1 MAILKLYT
9 YPDKVLSQKCEPVAE
24 VTDEIRRFLD
34 DMLETMYA
42 DKGVGLAAPQ
52 VGVTKRIIVIDDKVS
67 EDGTPGPNPRFLVN
81 PEIIRKSED
90 TIWFNEGCL
99 SVPGQCAE
107 VERHRAVT
115 VRYLDYDGKEQTLDA
130 EDYLAVILQHE
141 TDHLD
146 GILYIDR
153 ISRLKRNMIIKKLK
167 NRAKNKSP
175 LLSRHNLNTAARS
188 HTVPPRRVSYLR
200 PFCLNT
206 SRPAC
211 PTLSPPLAAIPFVAV
226 RPLSPA
232 APPQQA
238 ALCSLSPGFI
248 PQQRRRRNFPPH
260 CMRFRRQFVLIP
272 QIRRLIRKLHLSHI
286 FPDTIVALRRNTTR
300 HIDFFRQSNIT
311 HRNIRPVF
319 EHQFFPK
326 VVKF

>member
-1 MAILKLYT
+1 MALRNILTEENPALRKVCRPYT
-9 YPDKVLSQKCEPVAE
+9 AF
-24 VTDEIRRFLD
+24 DERLHQLLD
-34 DMLETMYA
+34 DMKETLSQA
-42 DKGVGLAAPQ
+42 NGVGLAAPQ

-167 NRAKNKSP
+167 K
-175 LLSRHNLNTAARS
+175 
-188 HTVPPRRVSYLR
+188 
-200 PFCLNT
+200 
-206 SRPAC
+206 
-211 PTLSPPLAAIPFVAV
+211 
-226 RPLSPA
+226 
-232 APPQQA
+232 
-238 ALCSLSPGFI
+238 
-248 PQQRRRRNFPPH
+248 
-260 CMRFRRQFVLIP
+260 
-272 QIRRLIRKLHLSHI
+272 
-286 FPDTIVALRRNTTR
+286 
-300 HIDFFRQSNIT
+300 QS
-311 HRNIRPVF
+311 
-319 EHQFFPK
+319 EE
-326 VVKF
+326 